1 VSSDI
6 KENIKSEMKINY
18 YVIAV
23 ITIGLLIFIIGN
35 SIEPE
40 IEEELDFYELM
51 TSLGFASV
59 TVFSFFIA
67 RRYWG
72 SKVFAKTYLALALGF
87 LCYSIGWNLW
97 WFYEIWYHIENP
109 YVALPDVFFIAYYP
123 FVIYHLRKNSKYFR
137 PSTTQSQKLIIV
149 FTPIVISSIYCL
161 FGLFQV
167 SADGGL
173 ATIQIS
179 AFPNYDSQFYLEFFT
194 GLVFVFATSLT
205 FSFAIVATQI
215 FRTTV
220 LGPAWGLLLL
230 GILLNTVADLYY
242 YINELFGG
250 YVRSDPV
257 TGVWLAGTVFLCYG
271 LYKHHKII

>member
-1 VSSDI
+1 MP
-6 KENIKSEMKINY
+6 SETKKKIQSKMEINY
-18 YVIAV
+18 YVIAA
-23 ITIGLLIFIIGN
+23 ITIGIVIFLIGN

-40 IEEELDFYELM
+40 VEEELDFYELL

-59 TVFSFFIA
+59 TLFAFFIA

-72 SKVFAKTYLALALGF
+72 SKVFGKSYLALALGF

-123 FVIYHLRKNSKYFR
+123 LVIYHLRKNFKHFS
-137 PSTTQSQKLIIV
+137 PSTKQSQKLIII
-149 FTPIVISSIYCL
+149 FTPIIISSLYCL

-173 ATIQIS
+173 ATIQVA
-179 AFPNYDSQFYLEFFT
+179 AFPNYDSQFYTEFFT
-194 GLVFVFATSLT
+194 GLVFVFATSFT
-205 FSFAIVATQI
+205 FSLAIVATQV
-215 FRTTV
+215 FRISV

-230 GILLNTVADLYY
+230 GILLTTIADLYY

-257 TGVWLAGTVFLCYG
+257 TGIWLAGTVFLCYG
-271 LYKHHKII
+271 LYKHQKII

>member
-1 VSSDI
+1 MPEKT
-6 KENIKSEMKINY
+6 KETIITEMRVNY
-18 YVIAV
+18 YVIVA
-23 ITIGLLIFIIGN
+23 ITIGIIIFIIGN

-59 TVFSFFIA
+59 TIFAFFIA

-72 SKVFAKTYLALALGF
+72 SKVFGKTYLALALGF
-87 LCYSIGWNLW
+87 VCYSIGWNLW

-123 FVIYHLRKNSKYFR
+123 LVIYHLRKNYKHFR
-137 PSTTQSQKLIIV
+137 PTTTQSQKGIIILV
-149 FTPIVISSIYCL
+149 SIIFPVIYCI

-167 SADGGL
+167 SADGGF
-173 ATIQIS
+173 ATIQIT
-179 AFPNYDSQFYLEFFT
+179 AFPTYDTQFYTEFFT

-205 FSFAIVATQI
+205 FSLAIVAAQI

-257 TGVWLAGTVFLCYG
+257 TGVWLAATVFLCYG
-271 LYKHHKII
+271 LYKHQKII